1 MAVAVMICGAVQL
14 LATVLRLGRFVSL
27 VPEAVMLG
35 FANGL
40 AIIIA
45 RAQLG
50 QFRDPTPDGTYVY
63 VQGPV
68 LWGMIATTAVSMAA
82 AILFPKIPR
91 VGQLVP
97 GPLVAVI
104 AATIFSCAT
113 NSVLPQR
120 TLEHVAGS
128 ETFRGGLM
136 ALPPWNFPPADVQW
150 HDESMWMKVVMTGVR
165 MGFVG
170 LVESM
175 LTLRLID
182 RITET
187 LGSTTQECFAQGLG
201 NLVCS
206 FFGLQ
211 GGCALIGQSL
221 INIGSG
227 GRGRLVGFIMSTG
240 MGASVVFVAPIVG
253 KIPVAA
259 FVGIMFIVSLNTFA
273 WGSVGLLRRID
284 MMDALVIVVVTVV
297 TVLTDLATAVLCGIF
312 LSALT
317 FAWNAARFAEVEE
330 FGDGKTIRNFKLRG
344 VLFFGST
351 DNFMS
356 KIQAGRI
363 PEPAVHIDLSAGKIL
378 DHSALDAVV
387 KTVEKLVENGKSVT
401 CQGLSDDARAFLSN
415 MTTENVQLQ
424 RQSTPELPKKEP
436 AEADARA
443 T

>member
-1 MAVAVMICGAVQL
+1 
-14 LATVLRLGRFVSL
+14 
-27 VPEAVMLG
+27 MLG

-40 AIIIA
+40 AILIA

-50 QFRDPTPDGTYVY
+50 QFRDATPEGNYTY

-68 LWGMIATTAVSMAA
+68 LWGMIATTLVSMGA
-82 AILFPKIPR
+82 AILFPKVPY

-97 GPLVAVI
+97 GPLVAVV

-113 NSVLPQR
+113 NSVLPSR
-120 TLEHVAGS
+120 TLEDVAGS
-128 ETFRGGLM
+128 DTFRGGFM
-136 ALPPWNFPPADVQW
+136 ALPPWNFPPAGVEW
-150 HDESMWMKVVMTGVR
+150 HDEAMWMKTVATGVR

-240 MGASVVFVAPIVG
+240 MGASVVFIAPLVG

-273 WGSVGLLRRID
+273 WGSLGLLRRID
-284 MMDALVIVVVTVV
+284 PMDAGVIVVVTVV
-297 TVLTDLATAVLCGIF
+297 TVATDLATAVVCGIL
-312 LSALT
+312 LSALS
-317 FAWNAARFAEVEE
+317 FAWTAARFAEVEE
-330 FGDGKTIRNFKLRG
+330 FGDGKTRTFKLQG

-356 KIQAGRI
+356 KIQAGSI
-363 PEPAVHIDLSAGKIL
+363 PEQAVLLDLSEGQIL
-378 DHSALDAVV
+378 DHSALDAVA
-387 KTVEKLVENGKSVT
+387 KTVEKLVEAGKSVS
-401 CQGLSDDARAFLSN
+401 CEGLSHEAKEFLALG
-415 MTTENVQLQ
+415 TTEDVQMQ
-424 RQSTPELPKKEP
+424 RQMTPQAPEKEP
-436 AEADARA
+436 DAPA
-443 T
+443 A